1 MDLHGAY
8 AKVTRARAPHARVCA
23 DPFHIVKLANAAVD
37 EVRRAAWNSARHAAG
52 VTRPGPMARVRQD
65 PAAQLVKNT
74 RWALLKDPANW
85 TDQQRQTITQLR
97 RARHVLFR
105 AWVLKEELRDLYR
118 LAPGRR
124 PDAHLDAWL
133 ARASRCRIP
142 AMLDLSRT
150 IRRHRDQILAAV
162 QLGLSN
168 SKLEGLNSKIRL
180 INHRGYG
187 HHSPAAVIAMIYL
200 CCSGLTITLPTG
212 R

>member
-1 MDLHGAY
+1 
-8 AKVTRARAPHARVCA
+8 
-23 DPFHIVKLANAAVD
+23 
-37 EVRRAAWNSARHAAG
+37 
-52 VTRPGPMARVRQD
+52 MARVRQD

-74 RWALLKDPANW
+74 RWALLKDPASW
-85 TDQQRQTITQLR
+85 TDRQRQTITQLR
-97 RARHVLFR
+97 RARHVLVR
-105 AWVLKEELRDLYR
+105 AWALKEELRDLDR
-118 LAPGRR
+118 PAPGRR

-142 AMLDLSRT
+142 AMLDLSGT
-150 IRRHRDQILAAV
+150 IPRHRDQILAAV
-162 QLGLSN
+162 ELGLSN

-200 CCSGLTITLPTG
+200 CCSRLTIALPTA